1 MEVTMSRQGTSLGKA
16 DLSVSGRKIGAIS
29 RREALCAGASTVLWT
44 MIAGLLGRAKPARAQ
59 ALGGQVPTVDRL
71 AVRVVTDSYYLA
83 FAQNQTVGGME
94 VQRFR
99 LPPSDQPPGRAL
111 LSEFG
116 LAWHVESTRGAETRH
131 LLLDFGFTSD
141 TLNNNLDLYG
151 IAPEKLDAMM
161 LTHGHYDHFG
171 GMVGFLAQHKAKLK
185 AGIPFYVG
193 GEEAFCTRQSLVG
206 PQPSNF
212 GALDR
217 YAIEDAKVKVLFADQ
232 PSLVADHGFATGPL
246 PTVSFE
252 RIFAQTQMRAGVQGN
267 FGCYLERIAED
278 KRNKAT
284 ADYIPDDFAHEI
296 ALVFNVRNRGL
307 VVLSSCS
314 HRGVVNAVK
323 RALTVSGVNKVH
335 AVLGGFHLAPHKE
348 DYVRDTVL
356 ALKELDPD
364 AVVPMHCT
372 GEAFMEIAAREMPG
386 KVVRS
391 YTGTCY
397 AFGA

>member
-1 MEVTMSRQGTSLGKA
+1 MSSRQGTYLGKA
-16 DLSVSGRKIGAIS
+16 DRSIAGRKIGAMS
-29 RREALCAGASTVLWT
+29 RRKVLCAGASTVLWT
-44 MIAGLLGRAKPARAQ
+44 TIAGLLGSAKPARAQ
-59 ALGGQVPTVDRL
+59 ALGGQVPTVYRL
-71 AVRVVTDSYYLA
+71 SVRVVTDSYYLA

-99 LPPSDQPPGRAL
+99 IPPSDQPPGRAL

-116 LAWHVESTRGAETRH
+116 LAWHVESTRGGETRNIM
-131 LLLDFGFTSD
+131 LDFGFTGD

-151 IAPEKLDAMM
+151 IVPEKVDAMM

-171 GMVGFLAQHKAKLK
+171 GMVGFLAKHRSKLK
-185 AGIPFYVG
+185 AGLPFYVG

-217 YAIEDAKVKVLFADQ
+217 RAIEEANVKVLFADQ

-252 RIFAQTQMRAGVQGN
+252 RIFAPTRMRAGVQGN
-267 FGCYLERIAED
+267 FGCDPEQIAED
-278 KRNKAT
+278 KRNTAT

-296 ALVFNVRNRGL
+296 ALVFHVRNRGL
-307 VVLSSCS
+307 VVMSSCS
-314 HRGVVNAVK
+314 HRGVVNAMK
-323 RALTVSGVNKVH
+323 RAMTVSGVHKVH
-335 AVLGGFHLAPHKE
+335 AVLGGFHLAPHPE
-348 DYVRDTVL
+348 EYVRDTVL
-356 ALKELDPD
+356 ALKAIDPD

-391 YTGTCY
+391 YTGTRY
-397 AFGA
+397 VFGA

>member
-1 MEVTMSRQGTSLGKA
+1 MRSRQDTYLGQA
-16 DLSVSGRKIGAIS
+16 DRSVAGRTTGSMS

-44 MIAGLLGRAKPARAQ
+44 MIAGLMGGAKPARAQ
-59 ALGGQVPTVDRL
+59 ALGGHVPTVDRL
-71 AVRVVTDSYYLA
+71 SVRVVTDSYYLA
-83 FAQNQTVGGME
+83 FAQNHMVGGME

-99 LPPSDQPPGRAL
+99 IPPSDQPPGRAL

-116 LAWHVESTRGAETRH
+116 LAWHVESTRGGETRH
-131 LLLDFGFTSD
+131 VMLDFGFTGD

-151 IAPEKLDAMM
+151 IAPEQIDAMM

-171 GMVGFLAQHKAKLK
+171 GMVGFLTKHQSKLK

-193 GEEAFCTRQSLVG
+193 GEEAFCTRQSVVG

-217 YAIEDAKVKVLFADQ
+217 RAIEVANVKVLFADR

-252 RIFAQTQMRAGVQGN
+252 RIFAPTRMRAGVQGG
-267 FGCYLERIAED
+267 FGCDPAQLAED
-278 KRNKAT
+278 KRNTAT

-296 ALVFNVRNRGL
+296 ALVFHVRNRGL

-314 HRGVVNAVK
+314 HRGVVNAVQ
-323 RALTVSGVNKVH
+323 RAMAVSGVHKVH
-335 AVLGGFHLAPHKE
+335 AVLGGFHLAPHPG

-356 ALKELDPD
+356 ALKALDPD

-372 GEAFMEIAAREMPG
+372 GEVFMEIAAREMPS

-391 YTGTCY
+391 YTGTRY
-397 AFGA
+397 VFGA